1 MSQEVN
7 DIIILG
13 GGPAGLTAGIY
24 TARQGL
30 KTLILDMNELGGKAR
45 DAEMVENFPGF
56 PQGLKGEELMDRF
69 IAQAKKFG
77 VKIKKET
84 VIGLMDLGEKK
95 IVSTREGTHESKA
108 VIISTGIQRM
118 KLSIPGEDDFKGMG
132 VSYCAICDGPFFKD
146 KDVAVIGSGHDAIED
161 ALRLADIADN
171 VYGIPG
177 KDGYQKDLQKLDDL
191 MKTSN
196 INILNDVEPEEI
208 IGDKF
213 VTNLKLS
220 NGKNL
225 EVEGIFIILD
235 KVPTNKLL
243 SETGIKTDEGG
254 CIMVDRRQRT
264 NIKGIYAA
272 GDCTCS
278 GMQIVT
284 AAGEG
289 GQAAL
294 EALRYVKNLRRE
306 KQ

>member
-118 KLSIPGEDDFKGMG
+118 KLSILGEDDFKGMG

-177 KDGYQKDLQKLDDL
+177 KNGYQKDLQKLDDL